1 LQIAVLNTGSGT
13 ATTFNNLPAIRFLP
27 DGTVDENSPQT
38 LQLTDSAGVSRWLI
52 ETGNRMGYEISDSQ
66 N

>member
-1 LQIAVLNTGSGT
+1 
-13 ATTFNNLPAIRFLP
+13 
-27 DGTVDENSPQT
+27 VDENSPQT

-52 ETGNRMGYEISDSQ
+52 ESRNRMGYEIRDSQ